1 MQNQP
6 ASDNRSKINKNI
18 YSWGDLLITT
28 YQLMRGSSTKTMAE
42 QNHSDFHSAIDKTD
56 QKYNLRLITFGI
68 AAALAHQTTFL
79 ILQALR
85 VFTLRTS

>member
-1 MQNQP
+1 M
-6 ASDNRSKINKNI
+6 
-18 YSWGDLLITT
+18 
-28 YQLMRGSSTKTMAE
+28 GSAKKTMAE

-79 ILQALR
+79 VLQTLW
-85 VFTLRTS
+85 VFALRTS